1 MNKLLLCTFFLVL
14 LGLTPMHLF
23 AQPANQNFESLNYGN
38 YPGTTDNVTIGIL
51 KYSVVSPTSRTYQTL
66 NGTPQAFL
74 SVQTPG
80 GNNGAGLFS
89 GVSKMLVLNQN
100 YSGYEGGTFTL
111 SPDGESNYSTGAAD
125 LRIATIDGSK
135 FKINSMYID
144 PGRTNEHPYS
154 EWYSVDVKGYKNG
167 VEVAKITISD
177 FTKTGNRNY
186 GSGANVASYTAV
198 DKGSLTTYGG
208 LLVFIGSNWANI
220 DEIRFTSTGPVAM
233 AIDDLDFSAA
243 GTTAV
248 VPTLTTISAATN
260 VSAVKATMGGT
271 VINNGNATVIERGII
286 WNVNAGSLVLGQGN
300 KVIMGSGTGSFSDV
314 VGSLPSGS
322 IIRFRSYAINSAGV
336 GYGETRGFTT
346 TAAMSATF
354 DLYHISCPGTSTGA
368 ASINII
374 GGKGPYTYSWSGSS
388 DTGPTVF
395 GLKAGSQTCTVTD
408 GEGSTITETFVINE
422 PVPFNA
428 IYNQGNA
435 ICNGGNDGWAEIV
448 PDNNGPYTY
457 SWMPGGATTAKISNL
472 IAGTYVCTITN
483 SGGCSI
489 TRTVIITEPKRVALV
504 GGAFLAGNIGSL
516 YSRSVFGANG
526 GNGTYSYAQVS
537 GTLPPGLTLS
547 PTGQLTGT
555 PTSLGT
561 YNFSVEVKT
570 SNCPETATADFSLII
585 YKASQT
591 IVFNTI
597 PAKSYG
603 DVDFVLGNTS
613 TAQSLP
619 ITYTAADPS
628 IVSIVGN
635 IAHILKV
642 GTTQITASQAGNDY
656 YNAATSVSRALTVS
670 TKTIS
675 ASGYTV
681 SKVYDGTNT
690 ATITLNATGK
700 VGTDDVGISYTSA
713 VYANKNVGT
722 GKQITYT
729 GLALTG
735 ADKSNYFLGT
745 PVITGVII
753 AKDITGNFTADDK
766 VYDGLTSTTI
776 LTRTIV
782 PLPVDD
788 GNLTLIGGVAT
799 FADANAGIG
808 KAVTATGM
816 TLSGTAAGNYR
827 LISISP
833 AVANITARDI
843 TGSFVS
849 SNKVYDG
856 LLSASITSR
865 TVTPLAADAGKL
877 TLTGG
882 LADFA
887 DANVGVGKT
896 ITATGM
902 TLDGTAAGNYN
913 LISVSPATAN
923 ITALDIIGSFS
934 SEDKVYDGVTAASI
948 TNRTIIPLATDAGK
962 LTLTGGSANFANA
975 NAGTGKTVTATGMV
989 LGGSAAGNYNL
1000 ISVSPSIANITAK
1013 EITGSFVSEDKV
1025 YDGLSSASII
1035 SRTITPLA
1043 ADAGNLTLTGGVASF
1058 ADANAGI
1065 GKAVTASGMTLGG
1078 SAAGNYNLIAVSPA
1092 VANIMP
1098 KNITGSFTASSKIY
1112 DGLTLAVIIDRT
1124 ITSLVADAGNLTLT
1138 GGVASFA
1145 DANAGIGKT
1154 VTATGMTLGGA
1165 AAGNYNLVS
1174 VLPTTANITALDITG
1189 SFTSANKVYD
1199 GLTSAVIT
1207 NRTITPLVVDAGK
1220 LTLTGGVA
1228 SFADA
1233 NAGIGKAVTATGMTL
1248 SGAVAG
1254 NYHLISVLPTTA
1266 NITPKDITGSFGASN
1281 KVYDGLT
1288 SAMIADRSVTPLTTD
1303 AGKLTLTGGFA
1314 NFSDANVG
1322 TGKTVTATG
1331 MVLSGSAA
1339 GNYNLVSISTAVAN
1353 ISTKPVIVTVNA
1365 NQNKIYGAVNPDLN
1379 YTITP
1384 GGLLGTDVL
1393 SGNLARASGE
1403 NVGFYAIN
1411 KGSLVAGA
1419 NYALQ
1424 FVGNSFEIKQA
1435 NLTIIGDSKEKFVGT
1450 ENPPLTISYRG
1461 FVNNEGVA
1469 ALNALPYIGTTATLN
1484 SGMGSYPIM
1493 VGGASAINYSISYQ
1507 NGVLQVKPG
1516 APTSVS
1522 LAAIVVFENRPAGTK
1537 VGDLSSTSQDPNATF
1552 TYSFATGA
1560 GDIDNSKFQ
1569 IVGKELRT
1577 SQSLDY
1583 EEKSSYSIRVRST
1596 TQYGFTLDQIFIV
1609 QIEDVNEQPTL
1620 NPIAD
1625 QRIYFQT
1632 GKEERIGLENV
1643 SPGPEL
1649 HQTVTASIQ
1658 TDRASL
1664 FDRLEVI
1671 NNQVIYK
1678 IKPGQLG
1685 EANITVTITD
1695 NGGTANGGVDKIS
1708 RSFNLKVDATPVITG
1723 TGTQVGLKIPT
1734 DYISSPG
1741 IGKGLSSQL
1750 RVQAED
1756 VVSYRWTGIGL
1767 SNANISNPVA
1777 QPLTT
1782 MTYQVTITNSKGYS
1796 ITLPIT
1802 VEVREDYIIEAENN
1816 FSPNGDGINDTWVI
1830 KNIENYPNHVV
1841 TIFDRAGR
1849 VLYTVNG
1856 YKNTWD
1862 GTVNGAPLAEG
1873 TYYYMIK
1880 FTDQKV
1886 RVIKGFI
1893 TIVR

>member
-1 MNKLLLCTFFLVL
+1 MC
-14 LGLTPMHLF
+14 LF
-23 AQPANQNFESLNYGN
+23 AQAANQNFETLSNGN
-38 YPGTTDNVTIGIL
+38 LPGSTFDLAGL
-51 KYSVVSPTSRTYQTL
+51 RYSVISPTSRTYQTL
-66 NGTPQAFL
+66 NGTPAAFL

-80 GNNGAGLFS
+80 GNNGTSFFS
-89 GVSKMLVLNQN
+89 RVSKMLVLNQN
-100 YSGYEGGTFTL
+100 SEGYEGGTFTL
-111 SPDGESNYSTGAAD
+111 SSDGESNYSTGTAD
-125 LRIATIDGSK
+125 LRIATIDASK

-186 GSGANVASYTAV
+186 GTGANVASYTAV
-198 DKGSLTTYGG
+198 DKGQLTTYGG
-208 LLVFIGSNWANI
+208 LLVFIGTNWANI

-233 AIDDLDFSAA
+233 AIDDLDFSPA

-248 VPTLTTISAATN
+248 VPTLSTISAATD
-260 VSAVKATMGGT
+260 VTAVKATMGGT
-271 VINNGNATVIERGII
+271 VITNGNATVIERGII
-286 WNVNAGSLVLGQGN
+286 WNANAGSLVLGQGN

-314 VGSLPSGS
+314 VGSLPSGT

-346 TAAMSATF
+346 TAGMSATV
-354 DLYHISCPGTSTGA
+354 DVYHILCNGANTGG

-374 GGKGPYTYSWSGSS
+374 GGKAPYTYSWSGSAG
-388 DTGPTVF
+388 TGSTVF
-395 GLKAGSQTCTVTD
+395 GLRAGSQTCTVTD
-408 GEGSTITETFVINE
+408 GEGSIITPTFVVNE
-422 PVPFNA
+422 AAEFNA
-428 IYNQGNA
+428 TYNQGNVS
-435 ICNGGNDGWAEIV
+435 CNGGNDGWAEIV

-457 SWMPGGATTAKISNL
+457 SWAPGGATTAKISNL
-472 IAGTYVCTITN
+472 IAGTYFCIITN
-483 SGGCSI
+483 SVGCSI
-489 TRTVIITEPKRVALV
+489 IRTVVITESKRVTLV

-516 YSRSVFGANG
+516 YNRSVFGASG
-526 GNGTYSYAQVS
+526 GNGTYSYTQVS

-547 PTGQLTGT
+547 PSGQLSGT

-570 SNCPETATADFSLII
+570 SNCPETATSGFSLII
-585 YKASQT
+585 NKAPQSISFT
-591 IVFNTI
+591 IA
-597 PAKSYG
+597 AKTYG
-603 DVDFVLGNTS
+603 AADFALGSAS
-613 TAQSLP
+613 TPQLLP

-628 IVSIVGN
+628 VVFIEGN
-635 IAHILKV
+635 MAHILKA

-656 YNAATSVSRALTVS
+656 YAAAPSVTRTLSVSQ
-670 TKTIS
+670 KTIVG
-675 ASGYTV
+675 SGYTV
-681 SKVYDGTNT
+681 SKVYDGTT
-690 ATITLNATGK
+690 AATITLNATEK
-700 VGTDDVGISYTSA
+700 VGTDDVGVTYTSA
-713 VYANKNVGT
+713 VYPNKDVGT
-722 GKQITYT
+722 GKRITFT
-729 GLALTG
+729 GFALTG
-735 ADKSNYFLGT
+735 ADKANYSIGS

-766 VYDGLTSTTI
+766 IYDGLTSATI
-776 LTRTIV
+776 LTRGVV
-782 PLPVDD
+782 PLPVDN
-788 GNLTLIGGVAT
+788 GNLTLTSGVAN

-816 TLSGTAAGNYR
+816 TLDGTAAGNYR

-849 SNKVYDG
+849 SDKVYDG

-865 TVTPLAADAGKL
+865 TITPLAADVGKL

-887 DANVGVGKT
+887 DANVGIGKT

-923 ITALDIIGSFS
+923 ITTLDIIGSFS
-934 SEDKVYDGVTAASI
+934 SENKVYDGLTVASI

-989 LGGSAAGNYNL
+989 LGGSAASNYNL
-1000 ISVSPSIANITAK
+1000 ISVSPSTANITAK
-1013 EITGSFVSEDKV
+1013 EITGAFTSANKI
-1025 YDGLSSASII
+1025 YDGLTTASITN
-1035 SRTITPLA
+1035 RTITPLA
-1043 ADAGNLTLTGGVASF
+1043 ADAADLTLAGGVASF

-1065 GKAVTASGMTLGG
+1065 GKAVTASGMTLVG
-1078 SAAGNYNLIAVSPA
+1078 SAAGNYNLIAVSPT
-1092 VANIMP
+1092 VANITP
-1098 KNITGSFTASSKIY
+1098 LNVTGSFTASNKVY
-1112 DGLTLAVIIDRT
+1112 DGLNLAVIVNRT
-1124 ITSLVADAGNLTLT
+1124 ITPLAADAGNLTLT
-1138 GGVASFA
+1138 GGVATFA
-1145 DANAGIGKT
+1145 DANADIGKA
-1154 VTATGMTLGGA
+1154 VTATGMTLGGS

-1174 VLPTTANITALDITG
+1174 VLPTTANITALDISG

-1207 NRTITPLVVDAGK
+1207 NRTITPLVTDAGK
-1220 LTLTGGVA
+1220 LTLTGGLA

-1248 SGAVAG
+1248 SGVAAE
-1254 NYHLISVLPTTA
+1254 NYHLISVLPTIA
-1266 NITPKDITGSFGASN
+1266 NITAKDITGSFTANN

-1288 SAMIADRSVTPLTTD
+1288 TAVISDRSVTPLTTD
-1303 AGKLTLTGGFA
+1303 VGKLILTGGLA

-1322 TGKTVTATG
+1322 IGKTVTATG
-1331 MVLSGSAA
+1331 MILSGTAA
-1339 GNYNLVSISTAVAN
+1339 GNYNLVSVLPSAAN
-1353 ISTKPVIVTVNA
+1353 ISAKPVIVTVNA
-1365 NQNKIYGAVNPDLN
+1365 NQSKIYGEVNPDLN

-1384 GGLLGTDVL
+1384 GGLLGADVL
-1393 SGNLARASGE
+1393 NGNLLRASGE

-1424 FVGNSFEIKQA
+1424 FVSSSFEIKKA
-1435 NLTIIGDSKEKFVGT
+1435 NLTIIGDPKEKFIGT
-1450 ENPPLTISYRG
+1450 ENPPLTISYTG

-1469 ALNALPYIGTTATLN
+1469 ALSAAPYIGTTATLN
-1484 SGMGSYPIM
+1484 SGMGSYPIT

-1507 NGVLQVKPG
+1507 NGILLVKPG

-1552 TYSFATGA
+1552 TYSLVSGT

-1583 EEKSSYSIRVRST
+1583 EEKASYSIRVRST
-1596 TQYGFTLDQIFIV
+1596 TQYGFSLDQLFTV
-1609 QIEDVNEQPTL
+1609 QIQDVNEQPTL
-1620 NPIAD
+1620 NAIAD

-1632 GKEERIGLENV
+1632 GKEERIGLQNV
-1643 SPGPEL
+1643 SPGPET
-1649 HQTVTASIQ
+1649 HQTVTASIL

-1664 FDRLEVI
+1664 FDRLEIV

-1723 TGTQVGLKIPT
+1723 TGTQIGLKTTT
-1734 DYISSPG
+1734 DYVTNPS

-1750 RVQAED
+1750 QVQAAD
-1756 VVSYRWTGIGL
+1756 VVSYRWSGTGL
-1767 SNANISNPVA
+1767 SSTNIINPTA
-1777 QPLTT
+1777 KPLASV
-1782 MTYQVTITNSKGYS
+1782 TYQVTITNSKGYS

-1802 VEVREDYIIEAENN
+1802 VEVREDYIVEADNN

-1849 VLYTVNG
+1849 ILYSVNG

-1862 GTVNGAPLAEG
+1862 GTVNGSPLAEG

-1880 FTDQKV
+1880 FMDQKIGV
-1886 RVIKGFI
+1886 VKGFI